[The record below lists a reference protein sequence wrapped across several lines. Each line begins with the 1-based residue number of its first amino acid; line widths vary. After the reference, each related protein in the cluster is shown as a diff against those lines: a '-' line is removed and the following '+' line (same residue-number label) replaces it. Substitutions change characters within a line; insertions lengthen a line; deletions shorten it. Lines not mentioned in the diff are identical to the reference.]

1 MAGKTQ
7 THTDAVLNVLRN
19 ITLPGVAT
27 AYVSLFSAAPANDNS
42 EGTELAG
49 NNYARQAVTFG
60 APVTDTGNV
69 RKISNTNPITFGPA
83 SADWLQATHFG
94 IHSAASGS
102 GNLLYWDALTTPRT
116 VQNGDSAQFAIDALS
131 VKED

>member
-19 ITLPGVAT
+19 ITLPGVAS

-69 RKISNTNPITFGPA
+69 R
-83 SADWLQATHFG
+83 
-94 IHSAASGS
+94 
-102 GNLLYWDALTTPRT
+102 
-116 VQNGDSAQFAIDALS
+116 
-131 VKED
+131 